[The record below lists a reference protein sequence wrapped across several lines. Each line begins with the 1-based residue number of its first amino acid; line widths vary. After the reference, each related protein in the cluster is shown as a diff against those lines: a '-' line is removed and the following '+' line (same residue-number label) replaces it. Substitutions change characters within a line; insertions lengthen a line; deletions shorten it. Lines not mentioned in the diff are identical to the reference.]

1 MFGPNQKSE
10 LFVTKYSSL
19 LTQYVPCGPYGQTRG
34 MRRPVFYR
42 QLWVR
47 NYISHLSLPFRD
59 NPCIQ
64 CLVLKSVR
72 RISQRFSEMFSGIK
86 FPSLMNIWNWN
97 WEIFFYVAQII
108 LAVTCYSFAKLWPTL
123 RLRALQH
130 TQAPLSSTISQSL
143 LKFMSIELVMVF
155 NHLTLCQPV
164 LLLPLSHE
172 EMAAHSSIFAR
183 RNPWTYRWILITSQ
197 MCLVLDCLHHFL
209 LHLEI
214 WFLCFNDVK

>member
-108 LAVTCYSFAKLWPTL
+108 LMVTCYSFAKLWLTL
-123 RLRALQH
+123 RPRALQH
-130 TQAPLSSTISQSL
+130 TRLLCPPLSPRVCSNSCLLSWWWYLTISPSASL
-143 LKFMSIELVMVF
+143 FSFCLYHMRKWQLTPVF
-155 NHLTLCQPV
+155 
-164 LLLPLSHE
+164 LPGEIHE
-172 EMAAHSSIFAR
+172 H
-183 RNPWTYRWILITSQ
+183 TGGY
-197 MCLVLDCLHHFL
+197 
-209 LHLEI
+209 
-214 WFLCFNDVK
+214 

>member
-108 LAVTCYSFAKLWPTL
+108 LTVTCYSFAKLWLTL
-123 RLRALQH
+123 RPRALQH
-130 TQAPLSSTISQSL
+130 TRLLCPPLSPRVCSNSCPLSRLSYLISSDVFFCCFYNHSQHQGLFQWVSWSFRFSNGLSFLNVEFQASFFSL
-143 LKFMSIELVMVF
+143 LF
-155 NHLTLCQPV
+155 HLHQEAL
-164 LLLPLSHE
+164 
-172 EMAAHSSIFAR
+172 
-183 RNPWTYRWILITSQ
+183 
-197 MCLVLDCLHHFL
+197 
-209 LHLEI
+209 
-214 WFLCFNDVK
+214 

>member
-1 MFGPNQKSE
+1 MSGPNQKSE

-19 LTQYVPCGPYGQTRG
+19 FTQYVPCGPYVQTRG

-72 RISQRFSEMFSGIK
+72 RMSQRFSETFSGIE
-86 FPSLMNIWNWN
+86 FPSLMNIWDWN

-108 LAVTCYSFAKLWPTL
+108 LVVTCYSVAKLWPIL
-123 RLRALQH
+123 RPRGLQH
-130 TQAPLSSTISQSL
+130 TSLLCPPLSPRVCSNSCLLSRWWYLTISPSASPFSFCLYHMRKWQL
-143 LKFMSIELVMVF
+143 TPVF
-155 NHLTLCQPV
+155 
-164 LLLPLSHE
+164 LPGEIHE
-172 EMAAHSSIFAR
+172 H
-183 RNPWTYRWILITSQ
+183 TGGY
-197 MCLVLDCLHHFL
+197 
-209 LHLEI
+209 
-214 WFLCFNDVK
+214 